1 MCDNSSSIYRV
12 IHFLLVIIFVSL
24 LSLVSSIVHSS
35 MPVTTRSQTR
45 RGLQQNISSVTP
57 YLLSSTC
64 FNAITSSLE
73 PTTTCNN
80 SETVHN
86 LPELI
91 HQSVLSSST
100 SEADHLSTSS
110 LENEFE
116 NLKFRNSTI
125 ALGMVDTNNSLFKLS
140 QFSRMES
147 DYQESKVQVD
157 QVPSLSS
164 NDKILKMLT
173 AISSQMVVGQ
183 QDLQN
188 QLIRNDLK
196 LQNELQRVMEENE
209 KFKHEIRAELQG
221 TSFQAAV
228 VDPTSN
234 HFSATSSSSL
244 PPVVSSAPFSGGSS
258 SSSVPTDFQ
267 TQMLAVLNN
276 TFSQLSTVISDTS
289 SILLDAKSAM
299 TESKSSKIKSDWIK
313 FSGDSK
319 KFRSWYL
326 AVMA

>member
-1 MCDNSSSIYRV
+1 LEFDNKTMAHLASERSERTKIQGMIIRYSGTSTYYY
-12 IHFLLVIIFVSL
+12 LV
-24 LSLVSSIVHSS
+24 
-35 MPVTTRSQTR
+35 R
-45 RGLQQNISSVTP
+45 
-57 YLLSSTC
+57 
-64 FNAITSSLE
+64 
-73 PTTTCNN
+73 
-80 SETVHN
+80 
-86 LPELI
+86 
-91 HQSVLSSST
+91 
-100 SEADHLSTSS
+100 
-110 LENEFE
+110 
-116 NLKFRNSTI
+116 KTI
-125 ALGMVDTNNSLFKLS
+125 AAKISEGPPSTLAHA

-147 DYQESKVQVD
+147 DYQESKVSVD

-164 NDKILKMLT
+164 NDEILKMLT
-173 AISSQMVVGQ
+173 AISSQMVIGQ

-221 TSFQAAV
+221 TSFQAAT

-244 PPVVSSAPFSGGSS
+244 PPVVSSAPLSGRSS

-276 TFSQLSTVISDTS
+276 TFSQLSTVISNTS

-299 TESKSSKIKSDWIK
+299 TESV
-313 FSGDSK
+313 
-319 KFRSWYL
+319 FRIQ
-326 AVMA
+326 V